1 MDLLKDL
8 NEAQRAAVEY
18 IDGPSLVIAGA
29 GSGKTRVLT
38 YKIAYLLSQGMN
50 PWSIMALTFTNKA
63 AREMKERIGKLVGN
77 DLAQHL
83 YMGTFH
89 SIFSRILRAEAE
101 HIGFNNNFTIYDE
114 SDSRSLIKAIV
125 KEMGLDDKKYKP
137 AAVHA
142 KISMAK
148 NNLMSAAA
156 YESDAAIFE
165 QNKRAQMP
173 EVGKIFVA
181 YVQRCKQANA
191 MDFDDLLTLTYQ
203 LFREHEDIRH
213 KYAARFDYVLVDEY
227 QDTNHVQMSIVM
239 QLCQEKQRVC
249 AVGDDSQ
256 SIYSFR
262 GANIDNILNYQR
274 QFQGTRL
281 FKLEQNYRSTQTIVE
296 AANSLIKH
304 NRNQIPKDVFSEN
317 AKGEKIQY
325 KPAYS
330 DKEEAVIVA
339 KDVKRIRREDGCQ
352 YSDFAIL
359 YRTNAQS
366 RSFEE
371 EFRKQGIPYR
381 IYGGLSF
388 YQRKEIKDII
398 AYFRL
403 VANPDD
409 EEAIKR
415 IINYPARGIGAT
427 TVLKIADCA
436 HQNQVSFWEVIG
448 APEQYGLAVNKG
460 TMNKLETFRLLI
472 SSFIERA
479 QTTDVYELGDAI
491 IKESGIS
498 QDIMSG
504 KDADDLARQENLEEF
519 LSGMSAFV
527 EERREEGRFD
537 ELFLQD
543 YLQDVALLT
552 DADSDGDKDEPRVS
566 LMTVH
571 AAKGLEFP
579 TVFVVGLEENIFPS
593 PLSAASLRELE
604 EERRLLYVAITRAEK
619 HCILTNAKN
628 RWRYGKMEFD
638 NPSRF
643 IDEIDGKLID
653 CLDEAGGSLFGSM
666 SESRLGSRSGSMF
679 GSRADSMSDQPEW
692 ARAQCPRKP
701 WEDAEQPR
709 YSSRYQ
715 NSKPVASQFVA
726 DPKPSL
732 FDDEPETSR
741 TSGRSSVSGRSSLSE
756 GNFKSVRALNAA
768 KRYMET
774 HSSHPA
780 SRTTG
785 SSAASVSSSTAS
797 SAGSSSCGLQEGM
810 KIEHQRFGRGTVLK
824 IEGTGENTK
833 ATVEFVHSGTK
844 QLLLK
849 YAKFTIVD

>member
-1 MDLLKDL
+1 MDLLNDL

-38 YKIAYLLSQGMN
+38 YKIAYLLSQGMK

-330 DKEEAVIVA
+330 DKEEAAIVA

-448 APEQYGLAVNKG
+448 APERYGLAVTKG

-653 CLDEAGGSLFGSM
+653 SLDEAGGSL
-666 SESRLGSRSGSMF
+666 F

-692 ARAQCPRKP
+692 ARAQRPRRP

-732 FDDEPETSR
+732 FDDEPETSH
-741 TSGRSSVSGRSSLSE
+741 TSGRSSLSE

-780 SRTTG
+780 SRSTG
-785 SSAASVSSSTAS
+785 SSAASVSSSAAS

-824 IEGTGENTK
+824 IEGTGENAK
-833 ATVEFVHSGTK
+833 ATVEFVYSGTK

-849 YAKFTIVD
+849 YAKFTVVD

>member
-1 MDLLKDL
+1 MDLLNDL

-18 IDGPSLVIAGA
+18 INGPSLVIAGA

-38 YKIAYLLSQGMN
+38 YKIAYLLSQGMK

-156 YESDAAIFE
+156 YDSDAAIFE

-317 AKGEKIQY
+317 AKGEKILY

-330 DKEEAVIVA
+330 DKEEAAIVA

-448 APEQYGLAVNKG
+448 APERYGLAVTKG

-653 CLDEAGGSLFGSM
+653 SQDEAGGSLFGSM

-692 ARAQCPRKP
+692 ARAQRPRRP
-701 WEDAEQPR
+701 WEDAELPR

-780 SRTTG
+780 SRSTG

>member
-1 MDLLKDL
+1 MDLLNDL

-38 YKIAYLLSQGMN
+38 YKIAYLLSQGMK

-330 DKEEAVIVA
+330 DKEEAAIVA

-448 APEQYGLAVNKG
+448 APERYGLAVTKG

-653 CLDEAGGSLFGSM
+653 SLDEAGGSL
-666 SESRLGSRSGSMF
+666 F

-692 ARAQCPRKP
+692 ARAQRPRRP

-732 FDDEPETSR
+732 FDDEPETSH
-741 TSGRSSVSGRSSLSE
+741 TSGRSSLSE

-780 SRTTG
+780 SRSTG
-785 SSAASVSSSTAS
+785 SSAASVSSSAAS

-824 IEGTGENTK
+824 IEGTGENAK

-849 YAKFTIVD
+849 YAKFTVVD